1 MKNPNRDAARRRAT
15 ETNAKGGSN
24 PLDAIVV
31 YCTGNGATM
40 QYAEWISEE
49 LNCDVV
55 PYSRKHLAYV
65 SMYRNVIFGG
75 WVRTGEINKLNMLR
89 QNAANF
95 NLESKNVVVF
105 GVGIAP
111 ETEEY
116 VEYLRHQNGIS
127 DNVEF
132 HFLPGKFDPNKVS
145 LTASTSLKALA
156 GTMYNNM
163 DAEFADEMKR
173 RFEEG
178 WDGVDKDRIKPITDS
193 IIKKTLEA

>member
-1 MKNPNRDAARRRAT
+1 MKNQNRDAARRRAKQNNS
-15 ETNAKGGSN
+15 EGKNN

-31 YCTGNGATM
+31 YCTGNGTTM

-49 LNCDVV
+49 LNCDIV

-95 NLESKNVVVF
+95 NLDSKNVIVF

-111 ETEEY
+111 ESEEY
-116 VEYLRHQNGIS
+116 VEYLRYQNGIS

-132 HFLPGKFDPNKVS
+132 HFLPGKYDPNKVS
-145 LTASTSLKALA
+145 LTASTALKAVS
-156 GTMYNNM
+156 GTMFNCM
-163 DAEFADEMKR
+163 DTESADEMRR

-178 WDGVDKDRIKPITDS
+178 WDGVDIDRIHPITDS
-193 IIKKTLEA
+193 IIKKTFEG